1 MLIVA
6 NLTLKSL
13 EKAMAFSTWSKN
25 ARVTMESGRG
35 LGKMALRSETMMEWL
50 WNSEKPLAK
59 YIL

>member
-1 MLIVA
+1 
-6 NLTLKSL
+6 
-13 EKAMAFSTWSKN
+13 
-25 ARVTMESGRG
+25 MESGRG